1 MMRVMTLVLTVLVV
15 RASVTATAEVV
26 ETKDGRTILLKEDG
40 TYEVIGRK
48 GERSNREYSRISV
61 VDITLDRDKLHG
73 KGVETKGTMTAGTTG
88 SELVSLMLYDQPS
101 RVGVWVMLAMD
112 RLTREQKR
120 RILVGCMSGCEAVV
134 RGEVKKGT
142 LVTEIILD
150 DFEIT
155 GRR

>member
-1 MMRVMTLVLTVLVV
+1 L
-15 RASVTATAEVV
+15 
-26 ETKDGRTILLKEDG
+26 KDDG
-40 TYEVIGRK
+40 TYEVIGPKRGGTNSK
-48 GERSNREYSRISV
+48 TYSQISV

-73 KGVETKGTMTAGTTG
+73 RNVETRGTMAAGTTG

-101 RVGVWVMLAMD
+101 GIGVWISLEMN

-120 RILVGCMSGCEAVV
+120 RILVGCMSRCEAVV
-134 RGEVKKGT
+134 RGGVKKVTVGA
-142 LVTEIILD
+142 VMTEIILD

>member
-1 MMRVMTLVLTVLVV
+1 MAWLLTLVLTALMFG
-15 RASVTATAEVV
+15 ASVTATAEVV

-48 GERSNREYSRISV
+48 GQGSNREYSRISV

-73 KGVETKGTMTAGTTG
+73 KNVETRGTMSAGTTG
-88 SELVSLMLYDQPS
+88 SELVALMLYDQPS
-101 RVGVWVMLAMD
+101 RIGVFVMLAMD
-112 RLTREQKR
+112 RLNREQKR
-120 RILVGCMSGCEAVV
+120 RILVGCMPGCEAVV
-134 RGEVKKGT
+134 RREVKKGT
-142 LVTEIILD
+142 VLTEIILD